1 MTKILNEQLVDIKK
15 ITNVVTTILIVI
27 GAFVVPTFLAKVIP
41 LGKYQQIIVGTIVN
55 MSLILTALYT
65 KGTVKTIAIVTLPSI
80 STILGGLLFGGMTL
94 YSKTMLP
101 SIWIGN
107 FAFILLYK
115 ILYINKKIQYPISA
129 IIAVLV
135 KVAIIYL
142 GFTIMINTMTVP
154 DMVKQTLNISM
165 GITQL
170 ITGASGSILAFFIVA
185 YTKYKKRLAFSEEL

>member
-1 MTKILNEQLVDIKK
+1 MIKILNEQLVNTKK
-15 ITNVVTTILIVI
+15 VTNIITTILIVI
-27 GAFVVPTFLAKVIP
+27 GAFVVPTFLAKIIP

-65 KGTVKTIAIVTLPSI
+65 KGTIKTIAIATLPSV

-94 YSKTMLP
+94 YSKTMIP
-101 SIWIGN
+101 AIWIGN

-115 ILYINKKIQYPISA
+115 TLYVNRKIQYPISA
-129 IIAVLV
+129 VIAIFV

-142 GFTIMINTMTVP
+142 GFTIMVNTMTVP
-154 DMVKQTLNISM
+154 DMVKQTLNTSM

-170 ITGASGSILAFFIVA
+170 ITATSGSLSVAIIIAFA
-185 YTKYKKRLAFSEEL
+185 KLKADK